1 MNLKDTRILS
11 LWVNDVIDIVK
22 EFECG
27 KYKIEFISKNT
38 THTKDFRDI
47 RKAIN
52 FIDNNIYIKE
62 TLGKSIRYVGEIEDI
77 SNTVE
82 IYNYKKLQQQ
92 IDKASGRF
100 FIG

>member
-1 MNLKDTRILS
+1 MDLKDARILS

-22 EFECG
+22 EFKCG

-38 THTKDFRDI
+38 THAKDFRDI

-92 IDKASGRF
+92 IDEASGRF